1 MLKYANNLQFLF
13 FTLITKKS
21 FRLLSHKSRVH
32 VNCMRVNCPT
42 TNSHKLRKNVDD
54 AKMDFFYSREKVL
67 ITKNN
72 NIVQKVQI
80 EECQKQSSKLTV
92 WFF

>member
-1 MLKYANNLQFLF
+1 MQKW
-13 FTLITKKS
+13 S
-21 FRLLSHKSRVH
+21 
-32 VNCMRVNCPT
+32 
-42 TNSHKLRKNVDD
+42 
-54 AKMDFFYSREKVL
+54 FFYNREKVL